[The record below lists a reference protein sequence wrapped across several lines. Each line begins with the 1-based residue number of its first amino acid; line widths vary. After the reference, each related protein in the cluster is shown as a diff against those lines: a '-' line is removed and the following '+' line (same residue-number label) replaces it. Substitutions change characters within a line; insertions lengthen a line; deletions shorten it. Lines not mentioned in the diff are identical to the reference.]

1 MDFIQ
6 ELYYNKSLED
16 KMTIEEEG
24 KELEKKETDERYEW
38 VYQEQ
43 QYNLDRPVGDSGWIR
58 QLKN

>member
-1 MDFIQ
+1 
-6 ELYYNKSLED
+6 
-16 KMTIEEEG
+16 MTIEEEG